1 MHSHGLLLNNVY
13 CKKNMPS
20 ETARTTTS
28 NKQMRSL
35 HRIVQQLFCGRC
47 AVIFTTIFTAVA
59 ALLLLYIGITTRNE
73 VATDLGPSNVVMKL
87 RGVVARGVG
96 GRSSSG
102 TNETTTVVETSS
114 SQGTRGDWM
123 KSLPSFFSASR
134 NKTTN
139 TVGKG
144 ATTVLE
150 LPPWTYLPRSQFTD
164 HVLGIIHDMNL
175 TLVSQCAHH
184 YTLTVATP
192 NSIPQVECQSIGH
205 NESTWCQ
212 TLQHIFAS
220 RPIPYNV
227 SIGIVLSDGFEP
239 DPSNKEVDNENI
251 SSSLSSSSS
260 CLGNSSP
267 GGKLVVPNKV
277 DIHEMLRMQ
286 SLRRTNPNF
295 YEYRWQFRDD
305 IPWEERHP
313 IPIYRGKASLA
324 STLRKQTTARWGS
337 TATHEDCI
345 NFLQSPHYQAVEFS
359 KLYPTL
365 LDARFRRIGDDLKPC
380 LEDYFQAHEFDA
392 RLATDDSIPKH
403 NYFSKFQV
411 VLVLAATH
419 AATFRTTIHFMTGT
433 AVVLQDCVYQEWFT
447 KYLEPYVHYIPVSE
461 DLHDLNETLHWIQDH
476 PAEVKAIAGQG
487 RLFWEAYLTFQGHEE
502 HIYELVYRMSEYTH
516 YVSDNEGLPGRKRP
530 PSIVHQLPG
539 RAYVPEQLKASF
551 ASPPSTVLETIE
563 LPTWTALPRSQFTE
577 NVLGIIHDIKIAETS
592 SCSHFSILCM
602 SLRRTPSHQSNASP
616 IRNVMHCGSVY

>member
-1 MHSHGLLLNNVY
+1 VVF
-13 CKKNMPS
+13 
-20 ETARTTTS
+20 
-28 NKQMRSL
+28 
-35 HRIVQQLFCGRC
+35 I
-47 AVIFTTIFTAVA
+47 TIVA
-59 ALLLLYIGITTRNE
+59 AVL
-73 VATDLGPSNVVMKL
+73 ATIQLVYSDNKTCSDKSTVVDPRDVVIKL

-96 GRSSSG
+96 GRDSSG
-102 TNETTTVVETSS
+102 TNEITKVVETSS

-123 KSLPSFFSASR
+123 KSLPSFLAGLR
-134 NKTTN
+134 YKTWN
-139 TVGKG
+139 FVGKG
-144 ATTVLE
+144 ATTGLE
-150 LPPWTYLPRSQFTD
+150 LPPWTHLPRSQFTD
-164 HVLGIIHDMNL
+164 HVLGIIHDLNL
-175 TLVSQCAHH
+175 TFVSQCAHH
-184 YTLTVATP
+184 YTLSVATP
-192 NSIPQVECQSIGH
+192 NSIPRVECQSTVH
-205 NESTWCQ
+205 NESTWCK
-212 TLQHIFAS
+212 TLARIFAS

-239 DPSNKEVDNENI
+239 ASNKEVDSDNI
-251 SSSLSSSSS
+251 SSSSSSSS

-286 SLRRTNPNF
+286 SLHRTDPNS

-324 STLRKQTTARWGS
+324 STLRKQTSARWGS

-365 LDARFRRIGDDLKPC
+365 LDARFRRIDDDLKPC
-380 LEDYFQAHEFDA
+380 FEDYFQAHEFDA

-419 AATFRTTIHFMTGT
+419 AATFRTSIHFMTGT
-433 AVVLQDCVYQEWFT
+433 AVVLQDCVYQEWYT
-447 KYLEPYVHYIPVSE
+447 NYLEPYVHYIPVSE

-487 RLFWEAYLTFQGHEE
+487 RLFWEEYLTFQGHEE

-516 YVSDNEGLPGRKRP
+516 YVSTDEGLPGPKRP
-530 PSIVHQLPG
+530 ASMIQQLSG
-539 RAYVPEQLKASF
+539 RAHVPEQLKASI
-551 ASPPSTVLETIE
+551 AGPSSTVVETIE
-563 LPTWTALPRSQFTE
+563 LPTWTALPRSSFTE
-577 NVLGIIHDIKIAETS
+577 NVLGIIHDVKLADIS
-592 SCSHFSILCM
+592 SCREYYSLYVTTPNTVPSVQCPPDYLGEEHLVRCIESH
-602 SLRRTPSHQSNASP
+602 
-616 IRNVMHCGSVY
+616 IR